1 MKKVS
6 QNVNGDGN
14 NMTCVIGMLD
24 KDNKVWMGA
33 DSIGSDLYTYDIR
46 KDSKLFKNGEFLI
59 GFTTSFRMGQL
70 LMFADLPKFKKKD
83 TDVFK
88 YMVTKFIPAIRA
100 IFKDNGFTS
109 IDSNTES
116 GGKFLVGVRG
126 RLFSI
131 ESDFQVAESTTNV
144 VACGCGETIAIASI
158 KTINELDSEIDS
170 KLSCEYKIK
179 TALKVSSL
187 ISSHV
192 KPPFKVLN
200 I

>member
-6 QNVNGDGN
+6 QNVNGDDI

-70 LMFADLPKFKKKD
+70 LMYADLPKFKKKD
-83 TDVFK
+83 TGVFK
-88 YMVTKFIPAIRA
+88 YMVTKFIPAIRT
-100 IFKDNGFTS
+100 IFKDNGFSS

-116 GGKFLVGVRG
+116 GGTFLVGVRG

-131 ESDFQVAESTTNV
+131 HDDFQVAESTTNV
-144 VACGCGETIAIASI
+144 VACGCGETIALASI
-158 KTINELDSEIDS
+158 KTINELDSHN